1 MTPEEQEAR
10 TVKYCAPTVAALSSG
25 RFAVFGPYSIA
36 SGIPFLQ
43 ICDAA
48 DLHSVVQRETLAN
61 TAAFA
66 APIYNLQ
73 TRKSAPPSVED
84 VFAKL

>member
-36 SGIPFLQ
+36 NGLPMLE
-43 ICDAA
+43 ICNPE
-48 DLHSVVQRETLAN
+48 DLHTVIQRETLAN

-66 APIYNLQ
+66 APVYNLQ
-73 TRKSAPPSVED
+73 TRKHTPSIED